1 MDNPTAIETA
11 DESFVSE
18 QRRLQTLRAE
28 IDILWT
34 VSELSKNNGVPVPE
48 IATKLKDIASRI

>member
-1 MDNPTAIETA
+1 MDNPTATEIA

>member
-1 MDNPTAIETA
+1 MDNPTAIEIA

>member
-1 MDNPTAIETA
+1 MDNPTATEIA

-18 QRRLQTLRAE
+18 QRRLQNLRAE

>member
-1 MDNPTAIETA
+1 MDNPTAIKIT

>member
-1 MDNPTAIETA
+1 MDNPTATEIA
-11 DESFVSE
+11 DESFVAE